1 MCDKGMKVVSSA
13 FVEAVTQML
22 LSRGS
27 YSEVIGG
34 QEILCKCYRMLVHKK
49 NKCDVHQLNIL
60 DKVQK
65 NVDRD
70 TTTTQT

>member
-1 MCDKGMKVVSSA
+1 MCDKGIKVVSSA

-34 QEILCKCYRMLVHKK
+34 
-49 NKCDVHQLNIL
+49 
-60 DKVQK
+60 
-65 NVDRD
+65 
-70 TTTTQT
+70 